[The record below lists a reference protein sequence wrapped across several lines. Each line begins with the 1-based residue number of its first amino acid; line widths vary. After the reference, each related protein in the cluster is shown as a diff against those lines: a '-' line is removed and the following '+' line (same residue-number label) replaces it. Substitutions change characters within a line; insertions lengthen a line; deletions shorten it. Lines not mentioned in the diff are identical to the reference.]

1 MASVAGVAVVG
12 ASVGHTSRDK
22 NRYFIEFRYY
32 YSYFIIISLF
42 NILSFPQQ
50 SKSTVIDLSV
60 ALQAK
65 DQQQHE
71 QHECPMRIVVCSV
84 CQLEVQ
90 ACELDTHKK
99 EVCQM
104 AELDDPSAVVQS
116 TQELLGHWTSSP
128 SKQEPP
134 AAEEPA
140 AEEAVVVEEEP
151 SAEEAAAAEEVA
163 ELMQKLKAL
172 QEGAPAAEDPNK

>member
-1 MASVAGVAVVG
+1 MRNSQ
-12 ASVGHTSRDK
+12 
-22 NRYFIEFRYY
+22 
-32 YSYFIIISLF
+32 YFIIISLF

-140 AEEAVVVEEEP
+140 AEEAPAAEEPAAEEAVVVEEEP